1 MSFCSFFMISIEMK
15 SRIHVLSPRC
25 RGREYTKKI
34 VYVVIRIE
42 DERRKMDFYEN
53 YSNLLVFMLRFS
65 LSPSI
70 ISSCT
75 FFASIPMYYRISA
88 QDFRAEEE

>member
-1 MSFCSFFMISIEMK
+1 MISIQTK
-15 SRIHVLSPRC
+15 SRIHVISPRFL
-25 RGREYTKKI
+25 RARRHKKACTP
-34 VYVVIRIE
+34 YME